1 MGAEPE
7 GCYDAPPTASMKRNF
22 SGQVCRPEGAPPAPR
37 SRPPPLRRKA
47 ATPRAPGVSRGPPCG
62 YHAGQRVDVL
72 DTVKKWAEAEVVR
85 VDDAARRLLVT
96 YTYWSDKWDEW
107 LPAESP
113 RIAPFGSRTYQR
125 GGNPTPGQ
133 RVEALDETGAWLEA
147 EVLDARPGAAF
158 VHYKGFH
165 RKFDDWVDVGTRLR
179 EFGRTRAPQLRKRP
193 PPPRRTY
200 AVADGPET
208 DDGAPRPADA
218 GAPAPRAPRPPRAV
232 PATGDVFD
240 RYQRCLRRRGLSLV
254 RVDGDGNCLFR
265 SVAHQVYGDD
275 VHHDVVR
282 RKCMDYMDAEQAFFE
297 PYVEG
302 DASAFRRY
310 VAAKRRDGAWGDEPE
325 VQALCEL
332 YDRPAEIWS
341 YDAAANAK
349 AGGAKVLRTFHGGEQ
364 ASAGGAMAVGD
375 VRRAPMR
382 LSYYGGGHYDS
393 VVRDAEPPLL
403 YCEPPGQLEDAA
415 IRRALARKRAAD
427 PAAARGAE
435 AASDVEATDAARVAA
450 ALELSRGEFEA
461 HDDDLEA
468 TLRASLDAAQDP
480 EAERG
485 VLQAQL
491 DDAAVARAEEEE
503 LARALALS
511 QEPWAAD
518 AEPGGG
524 DADLARALADSAGAA
539 APSGDADL
547 AAAID
552 LSARDSGE
560 DAILAAAIAA
570 SLEQR

>member
-22 SGQVCRPEGAPPAPR
+22 SGQVCRPE
-37 SRPPPLRRKA
+37 
-47 ATPRAPGVSRGPPCG
+47 GVSRGPPCG

-125 GGNPTPGQ
+125 GGAPTPGQ

-208 DDGAPRPADA
+208 DDGACRGSRGA
-218 GAPAPRAPRPPRAV
+218 GAAGAAAPRAV
-232 PATGDVFD
+232 PATGD
-240 RYQRCLRRRGLSLV
+240 
-254 RVDGDGNCLFR
+254 
-265 SVAHQVYGDD
+265 VYGDD

-297 PYVEG
+297 PYV
-302 DASAFRRY
+302 RRY
-310 VAAKRRDGAWGDEPE
+310 AAAPRRRVGDEPE

-393 VVRDAEPPLL
+393 
-403 YCEPPGQLEDAA
+403 
-415 IRRALARKRAAD
+415 
-427 PAAARGAE
+427 
-435 AASDVEATDAARVAA
+435 ATDAARVAA

-468 TLRASLDAAQDP
+468 TLRASLDAQDP

-518 AEPGGG
+518 ASP
-524 DADLARALADSAGAA
+524 AA
-539 APSGDADL
+539 T
-547 AAAID
+547 
-552 LSARDSGE
+552 R
-560 DAILAAAIAA
+560 
-570 SLEQR
+570 

>member
-22 SGQVCRPEGAPPAPR
+22 SGQVCRPE
-37 SRPPPLRRKA
+37 
-47 ATPRAPGVSRGPPCG
+47 GVSRGPPCG

-125 GGNPTPGQ
+125 GGAPTPGQ

-165 RKFDDWVDVGTRLR
+165 RKFDDWV
-179 EFGRTRAPQLRKRP
+179 
-193 PPPRRTY
+193 
-200 AVADGPET
+200 
-208 DDGAPRPADA
+208 
-218 GAPAPRAPRPPRAV
+218 
-232 PATGDVFD
+232 
-240 RYQRCLRRRGLSLV
+240 
-254 RVDGDGNCLFR
+254 
-265 SVAHQVYGDD
+265 YGDD

-302 DASAFRRY
+302 DASAFRPVFRRY

-393 VVRDAEPPLL
+393 
-403 YCEPPGQLEDAA
+403 
-415 IRRALARKRAAD
+415 
-427 PAAARGAE
+427 
-435 AASDVEATDAARVAA
+435 ATDAARVAA

-518 AEPGGG
+518 ASP
-524 DADLARALADSAGAA
+524 AAARTPRRDSAGAA

>member
-22 SGQVCRPEGAPPAPR
+22 SGQVCRPE
-37 SRPPPLRRKA
+37 
-47 ATPRAPGVSRGPPCG
+47 GVSRGPPCG

-125 GGNPTPGQ
+125 GGAPTPGQ

-147 EVLDARPGAAF
+147 E
-158 VHYKGFH
+158 
-165 RKFDDWVDVGTRLR
+165 
-179 EFGRTRAPQLRKRP
+179 
-193 PPPRRTY
+193 
-200 AVADGPET
+200 
-208 DDGAPRPADA
+208 
-218 GAPAPRAPRPPRAV
+218 
-232 PATGDVFD
+232 
-240 RYQRCLRRRGLSLV
+240 
-254 RVDGDGNCLFR
+254 
-265 SVAHQVYGDD
+265 VYGDD

-393 VVRDAEPPLL
+393 VVRDAEPPAALL
-403 YCEPPGQLEDAA
+403 RAAGPARGRGDPPPRE
-415 IRRALARKRAAD
+415 AAD

-435 AASDVEATDAARVAA
+435 AASDLEATDAARVAA

-518 AEPGGG
+518 AERRRRRGLARGQRGRRGAVGRRGPRGHRPPRATRARTRSSPPPSPPPWNRALHENPLPVVIAGAHVGSCDRSDRGRARGMPGAGGG
-524 DADLARALADSAGAA
+524 RPG
-539 APSGDADL
+539 P
-547 AAAID
+547 
-552 LSARDSGE
+552 
-560 DAILAAAIAA
+560 
-570 SLEQR
+570 